1 MIFQA
6 EKEAKE
12 SEELAKELGINADDG
27 LKNLILARNAS
38 REKEMD
44 SFFDNLATK
53 YAQPKKKKGENS
65 KPTTNKARAK
75 KAPVGSKTKGR

>member
-12 SEELAKELGINADDG
+12 SEELAKELAINADDG

-44 SFFDNLATK
+44 SFFDNLAAK
-53 YAQPKKKKGENS
+53 YAQPKKKKGGNS
-65 KPTTNKARAK
+65 KPTTTKARAK
-75 KAPVGSKTKGR
+75 KAPVGTKAKGK